1 MIYGKNI
8 LSIQPADWTL
18 NNADMT
24 SAVIS
29 LYANGKAT
37 TEIKPTQLAS
47 IPSTMLLSLI
57 IDNYVDTYAPYAYA
71 KLMIETYDS
80 LYVEYTIPL
89 VEIKNGI
96 CTVEINTTST
106 EYTSCFFT
114 LISTENIQ
122 IHSWSLNAPV
132 SELANLSEVEA
143 KIPRMLA
150 DYNISNI
157 IVNQREET
165 IALISA
171 RLIENTDISSQLQIT
186 YIASEACTIT
196 IRCKDNNG
204 TELFAPLLYDVMQG
218 KGSLGIS
225 HAYLKRLLGLHTFII
240 TAQCTSGSLLFNTR
254 SILYTIDAG
263 YLAQRH
269 IDIDTDIQDISVR
282 RLSTESSPSFIYAVG
297 VDRDNIIRVRRRP
310 YFEQGVVAWEH
321 MYQYA
326 EGTNAAIEF
335 NGVWYRPI
343 GQDYFTLLCEE
354 HPWVFWIDL
363 YGNLRAQYGPYS
375 LDAFILATGVSQVK
389 AVRGFKSEEFATQ
402 DQGLVVVYIK
412 DGLAYYRNYC
422 IQTFGNYAWEEERA
436 LPQLGTDITAVH
448 IHRLNDY
455 RIGIVSSSL
464 NGNKWLITTRMYI
477 AGAVLPKN
485 IMSTVQDLNI
495 TVTALSYSNS
505 YISEHLSSGI
515 QDVYIGCAKPISPY
529 IIEANNILN
538 ETTAIYVT
546 FSHELS
552 EVLTGKQNYFT
563 LTDADNVQYQIISTE
578 AGETQSEMV
587 LNTANFA
594 TAKNPMSLVYNNGIT
609 ANNLIPALTVV
620 SDCVHFAIP
629 NTTVSFEALKEPP
642 TGYVSENI
650 SISGVYVTFVATQ
663 VYYKDR
669 YGVENIS
676 ANSNMV
682 SIIVTNVSTEPL

>member
-71 KLMIETYDS
+71 KLTIETSDS
-80 LYVEYTIPL
+80 LYFEYTIPL

-114 LISTENIQ
+114 LISIENIQ

-132 SELANLSEVEA
+132 SELVDLSEVEA

-150 DYNISNI
+150 DYNTHNI

-171 RLIENTDISSQLQIT
+171 RLIENVDISSQLQIT

-297 VDRDNIIRVRRRP
+297 VDRDSIIRVRRRP
-310 YFEQGVVAWEH
+310 YSEQGVVAWEH

-389 AVRGFKSEEFATQ
+389 AVRGFKSEEFIMQ

-412 DGLAYYRNYC
+412 DGLVYYRNYC
-422 IQTFGNYAWEEERA
+422 IQTFGDYAWEEERA

-455 RIGIVSSSL
+455 RIGIVSSSP
-464 NGNKWLITTRMYI
+464 NGNKWLVTTRMYI
-477 AGAVLPKN
+477 AGTVLP
-485 IMSTVQDLNI
+485 
-495 TVTALSYSNS
+495 
-505 YISEHLSSGI
+505 
-515 QDVYIGCAKPISPY
+515 
-529 IIEANNILN
+529 
-538 ETTAIYVT
+538 
-546 FSHELS
+546 
-552 EVLTGKQNYFT
+552 
-563 LTDADNVQYQIISTE
+563 
-578 AGETQSEMV
+578 
-587 LNTANFA
+587 
-594 TAKNPMSLVYNNGIT
+594 
-609 ANNLIPALTVV
+609 
-620 SDCVHFAIP
+620 
-629 NTTVSFEALKEPP
+629 
-642 TGYVSENI
+642 ENI
-650 SISGVYVTFVATQ
+650 RLFKT
-663 VYYKDR
+663 
-669 YGVENIS
+669 
-676 ANSNMV
+676 
-682 SIIVTNVSTEPL
+682 

>member
-29 LYANGKAT
+29 LYANGKAI

-57 IDNYVDTYAPYAYA
+57 IDNYADTYAPYAYA
-71 KLMIETYDS
+71 KLTVETSDN
-80 LYVEYTIPL
+80 LYFEYTIPL

-114 LISTENIQ
+114 LTSVENIQ

-132 SELANLSEVEA
+132 SELVDLSEVEA

-150 DYNISNI
+150 DYNTSNI

-186 YIASEACTIT
+186 YVASEACTIT

-240 TAQCTSGSLLFNTR
+240 TAQCTNGNILFNTR
-254 SILYTIDAG
+254 SILYTVDAG

-310 YFEQGVVAWEH
+310 YTEQGVVAWEH

-335 NGVWYRPI
+335 NGIWYRPI
-343 GQDYFTLLCEE
+343 EQDYFTLLCEE
-354 HPWVFWIDL
+354 HPWVFWVDL
-363 YGNLRAQYGPYS
+363 AGNLRAQYGPYN
-375 LDAFILATGVSQVK
+375 LDAFILATDVSQVK
-389 AVRGFKSEEFATQ
+389 AVRGFKSEEFTEQ
-402 DQGLVVVYIK
+402 DQGLIVVYIK
-412 DGLAYYRNYC
+412 DGLVYYRNYC
-422 IQTFGNYAWEEERA
+422 VQTFGNYAWEEERA
-436 LPQLGTDITAVH
+436 LPQLGTDVTAVH

-455 RIGIVSSSL
+455 RIGIVSSSP

-477 AGAVLPKN
+477 AGAVLPEN
-485 IMSTVQDLNI
+485 IRSTVQDLNI
-495 TVTALSYSNS
+495 TVTALSYSNF
-505 YISEHLSSGI
+505 YTSEHLSSEI
-515 QDVYIGCAKPISPY
+515 QDMYIACAKPISPY
-529 IIEANNILN
+529 IIEATSILN
-538 ETTAIYVT
+538 ETTTIYVT

-552 EVLTGKQNYFT
+552 EVLIGKQNYFT
-563 LTDADNVQYQIISTE
+563 LTDANNVQYQIISTE
-578 AGETQSEMV
+578 AGETQSEII
-587 LNTANFA
+587 LNTADFVA
-594 TAKNPMSLVYNNGIT
+594 AKNPMSLVYNNGIT
-609 ANNLIPALTVV
+609 VDNIVPALTVV
-620 SDCVHFAIP
+620 SDRVHFAIP
-629 NTTVSFEALKEPP
+629 NTIVSFEALKEPP
-642 TGYVSENI
+642 AGYISENI
-650 SISGVYVTFVATQ
+650 SISGVSVTFVATQ

-682 SIIVTNVSTEPL
+682 SIIVTNVGAEPL

>member
-71 KLMIETYDS
+71 KLTIETSDS
-80 LYVEYTIPL
+80 LYFEYTIPL

-132 SELANLSEVEA
+132 SELVDLSEVEA

-150 DYNISNI
+150 DYNTSNI

-171 RLIENTDISSQLQIT
+171 RLIENVDISSQLQIT

-240 TAQCTSGSLLFNTR
+240 TAQCTSGNILFNTR

-310 YFEQGVVAWEH
+310 YSEQGVVAWEH

-455 RIGIVSSSL
+455 RIGIVSSSP

-477 AGAVLPKN
+477 AGAVLPEN
-485 IMSTVQDLNI
+485 IRSTVQDLNI
-495 TVTALSYSNS
+495 TVTALSYSNF
-505 YISEHLSSGI
+505 YTSEHLSSGI
-515 QDVYIGCAKPISPY
+515 QGVYIGCAKPISPY
-529 IIEANNILN
+529 IIEATNILN

-563 LTDADNVQYQIISTE
+563 LTDANNVQYQIISTE

-587 LNTANFA
+587 LNTANFD
-594 TAKNPMSLVYNNGIT
+594 TANNPMSLTYTNGVT
-609 ANNLIPALTVV
+609 EDNLVPALTTVV
-620 SDCVHFAIP
+620 DTVHFAIP
-629 NTTVSFEALKEPP
+629 NTIVSFEALKEPP

-650 SISGVYVTFVATQ
+650 SISGVSVTFVATQ

-682 SIIVTNVSTEPL
+682 SIIVTNVGTEPL